1 MWWLLFVLI
10 ILLVLFCTL
19 DVWYFLRAAFVVLR
33 AWLQPVVRDVTG
45 EQTITGLVTTRDIDM
60 CHMNNARYL
69 RECDFA
75 RFSLYTRNGVFKA
88 LRHLG
93 ATMVVGATTIRYRRA
108 LCIGERYGLR
118 SRIVTWDDKAF
129 YLEQRFVS
137 AKDGLVCA
145 VMYCKQTV
153 IRTSPDKILQH
164 LCKRKVRNKLTDINL
179 SACNSTKPYTVTDWL
194 DKVINRLFMASH
206 FN

>member
-10 ILLVLFCTL
+10 ALLVLFSTL
-19 DVWYFLRAAFVVLR
+19 DVWYFLRAAFVILR

-45 EQTITGLVTTRDIDM
+45 EQTVTGLVTTRDIDM

-108 LCIGERYGLR
+108 LCIGEGYELR

-145 VMYCKQTV
+145 VMYCKQAV
-153 IRTSPDKILQH
+153 VRTSPDKILQH
-164 LCKRKVRNKLTDINL
+164 LCKRKVR
-179 SACNSTKPYTVTDWL
+179 S
-194 DKVINRLFMASH
+194 KVCSFQWYKV
-206 FN
+206 FTW